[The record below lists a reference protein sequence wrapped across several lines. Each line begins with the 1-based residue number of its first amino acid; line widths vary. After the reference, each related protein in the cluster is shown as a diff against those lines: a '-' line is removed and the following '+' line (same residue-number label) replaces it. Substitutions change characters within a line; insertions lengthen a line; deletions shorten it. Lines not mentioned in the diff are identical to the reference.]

1 MPLSFSR
8 RGSLSSKLDALTQLS
23 APLLLRPRLDDALNY
38 VREGD
43 TLVVWRLDRFGR
55 SLKDLIERITH
66 LNNRQIGLK
75 SLTENIDTTTSGG
88 KLVFH
93 LFGALAEFE
102 RDIIR
107 ERTQAGLTAARAR
120 GRKGGRPKALTDK
133 KVAMVKELYENKKLT
148 INEICETLKIS
159 RTTLY
164 RYITPGKGDRAK
176 L

>member
-1 MPLSFSR
+1 MRFLAICPPFGERMPKKTQN
-8 RGSLSSKLDALTQLS
+8 SKT
-23 APLLLRPRLDDALNY
+23 
-38 VREGD
+38 
-43 TLVVWRLDRFGR
+43 F
-55 SLKDLIERITH
+55 LKDH
-66 LNNRQIGLK
+66 W
-75 SLTENIDTTTSGG
+75 
-88 KLVFH
+88 
-93 LFGALAEFE
+93 AEFE